1 MSEWATFKF
10 GDICEDISYGYT
22 ESAAWENIG
31 PKFLRITDIQDDF
44 INWNNVPYCPITKE
58 NHAKYKLEVGDIVIA
73 RTGASTGVAMIFKDE
88 DIDAVYASYL
98 IRYRID
104 KEKAEPFY
112 IGYILKSFL
121 WKSHVNSIV
130 GGSAQPGANAKQFA
144 AFEFPL
150 PDLSTQSQIASI
162 LSSLDDKIELNLQMN
177 QTLETM
183 AQAIFKEWFVN
194 FNFPKSLNRDSYDLF
209 DDNDAENHNNQT
221 NQKNH
226 SADNLADGL
235 PKGWRMGSILEIA
248 VLLSGG
254 TPKTDV
260 PKYWNGTIN
269 WISAKDITSSNNQF
283 IIETEKT
290 ITELGIQKSAA
301 KLLPKFT
308 TIISAR
314 GTVGNY
320 CILSK
325 EMAISQSNYGL
336 KSTSDFNY
344 FLFLMIETMLQMMK
358 AYSYGTVFDTITTK
372 TFQEMEVVIPTNE
385 TMEEFEKVVTPIYK
399 KILLN
404 QFENQSLT
412 QIRDSLLPKLMTGK
426 IEIKE

>member
-177 QTLETM
+177 QTLEAM
-183 AQAIFKEWFVN
+183 AQAIFKEWFVH
-194 FNFPKSLNRDSYDLF
+194 FNFPGF
-209 DDNDAENHNNQT
+209 DGE
-221 NQKNH
+221 
-226 SADNLADGL
+226 LVDGL
-235 PKGWRMGSILEIA
+235 PKGWRMGNVLEIA
-248 VLLSGG
+248 TLLSGG
-254 TPKTDV
+254 TPKTSEPNFWD
-260 PKYWNGTIN
+260 GEIN

-283 IIETEKT
+283 IIETEKS
-290 ITELGIQKSAA
+290 ITELGIKKSAA
-301 KLLPKFT
+301 KLLPTFT

-314 GTVGNY
+314 GTVGNF
-320 CILSK
+320 CILPK

-336 KSTSDFNY
+336 KSKSDNDF
-344 FLFLMIETMLQMMK
+344 FLFLLVKNMLSMMK
-358 AYSYGTVFDTITTK
+358 AFAYGAVFDTITTK
-372 TFQEMEVVIPTNE
+372 TFEAMEIIIPENQVI
-385 TMEEFEKVVTPIYK
+385 EEFEISIKPIYS
-399 KILLN
+399 KILTN
-404 QFENQSLT
+404 QLQIKSLT
-412 QIRDSLLPKLMTGK
+412 QTRDTLLPKLMSGSLNLDSFDLSDESDSEGK
-426 IEIKE
+426 STKSFNHKNQSADK